1 MNAKISICHA
11 VVRFDNVPSGVES
24 EVLERTRLPLYGDV
38 LSYEYLFRR
47 KKTMEGFQR
56 ILAKDLGDWLG
67 DETSRLLR
75 CGIFPTLYI
84 DFALS
89 GMAFFRM
96 EVKAV
101 SLHKLALQNVGL
113 ELSLFDVCK
122 SSVVMRLS
130 PDLIKLIAKYKF
142 SLEIV

>member
-1 MNAKISICHA
+1 MDIKISICHA

-24 EVLERTRLPLYGDV
+24 DVLERTRLPLYGDV
-38 LSYEYLFRR
+38 LSHEYLFRR
-47 KKTMEGFQR
+47 KKSIEVFQR
-56 ILAKDLGDWLG
+56 TFAKDLENWLG
-67 DETSRLLR
+67 DEISRLLR

-113 ELSLFDVCK
+113 ELSLFDAYK
-122 SSVVMRLS
+122 SRVVMQLS
-130 PDLIKLIAKYKF
+130 SGFIKLIAKYKF